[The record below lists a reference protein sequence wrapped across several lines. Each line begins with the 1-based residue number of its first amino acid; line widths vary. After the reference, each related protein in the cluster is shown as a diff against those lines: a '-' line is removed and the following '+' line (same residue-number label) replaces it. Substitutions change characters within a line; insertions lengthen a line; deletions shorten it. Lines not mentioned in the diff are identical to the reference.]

1 MKKLIVLVQTYDL
14 NGKPVLVQYTN
25 PSVGALEM
33 CMEHT
38 QRVCGKP
45 SNIIKWE
52 VRQC

>member
-1 MKKLIVLVQTYDL
+1 MLIVVVQVYDL
-14 NGKPVLVQYTN
+14 NGKPAMVQYTN
-25 PSVGALEM
+25 PSIVALEM

-45 SNIIKWE
+45 SNIVEWR

>member
-14 NGKPVLVQYTN
+14 NGNPVIVQYTN
-25 PSVGALEM
+25 PSIAVMEM

-45 SNIIKWE
+45 SNIIEW
-52 VRQC
+52 RIIQC